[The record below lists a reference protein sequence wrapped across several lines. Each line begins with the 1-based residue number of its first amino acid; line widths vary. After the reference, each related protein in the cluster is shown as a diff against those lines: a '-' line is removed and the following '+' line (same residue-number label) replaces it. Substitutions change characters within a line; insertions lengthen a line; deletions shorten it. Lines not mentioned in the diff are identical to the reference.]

1 MIFFKFSFIFK
12 SFVKYLNFSPSSL
25 FLTFFSV
32 SSHPVNIISAIS
44 LVAMI
49 ITIRIANVG
58 EKSIVRTSVIFHN
71 FIFMLSSPP
80 SLPGSVTMSPF
91 AMILLF
97 LFLYPFD

>member
-1 MIFFKFSFIFK
+1 MAFF
-12 SFVKYLNFSPSSL
+12 NL
-25 FLTFFSV
+25 FGV
-32 SSHPVNIISAIS
+32 SGHLVNIISAIS

-80 SLPGSVTMSPF
+80 SLPCSCNDVPVRHDFTIFYSF
-91 AMILLF
+91 IRLIKIYFIKIDKISA
-97 LFLYPFD
+97 LYPAAIL